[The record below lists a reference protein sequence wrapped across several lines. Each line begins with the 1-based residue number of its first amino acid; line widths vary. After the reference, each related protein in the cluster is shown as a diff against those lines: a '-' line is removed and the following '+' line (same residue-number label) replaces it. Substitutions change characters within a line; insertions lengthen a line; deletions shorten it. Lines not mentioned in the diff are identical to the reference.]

1 MKTLAKVLTLVI
13 TFSLLFTSLVACQ
26 TTPAPTQEET
36 PPPEETQVVEEITE
50 PEPDMPMTFCTST

>member
-26 TTPAPTQEET
+26 TTPR
-36 PPPEETQVVEEITE
+36 
-50 PEPDMPMTFCTST
+50 PDSGGNTSPRGNSGGGRDN